1 MSRCTGLIGVPLFCI
16 ATLAIAQAPTR
27 AADPIFVRAQTLV
40 SDGNGVAGRA
50 LIDSVIAKTP
60 PTSQLYP
67 QALFWRA
74 TLAANAA
81 DAESDY
87 KHIVVDYP
95 LAPQAEDALLRL
107 AQLELARGDRD
118 GALNHLQR
126 IPRDYPRSKSLARA
140 SYWTARVLFEKND
153 IPNACAANAS
163 ALAQADVSEVE
174 LRNQIQYQ
182 GQRCPAVAAVA
193 TTTAPAA
200 PVPTPVTSAT
210 ATIPPASVTAS
221 TTSAKAIPATST
233 ASTTPA
239 KVTPATSTAS
249 KPVVPA
255 VAVKPEAIVT
265 DSPKVRAPSP
275 VHKTIPIAAV
285 PRPKPPAEAND
296 AKPSIVDPSKAPKAV
311 AESPKAPKAVAENTE
326 PKRNTPVS
334 RGNGY
339 SVQVAA
345 YTHKAEAD
353 KLVSSLTKRG
363 YSARVDGS
371 VAPFRVRIGRYTTER
386 DAEDALKK
394 LKSKHMDGFV
404 VRAPER

>member
-1 MSRCTGLIGVPLFCI
+1 MSRCAGFIGLPLFCI
-16 ATLAIAQAPTR
+16 ATLATAQAPSR
-27 AADPIFVRAQTLV
+27 PADPIFVRAQTLV

-74 TLAANAA
+74 TLAASAA

-118 GALNHLQR
+118 GALYHLQR

-153 IPNACAANAS
+153 IPNACAANAN

-182 GQRCPAVAAVA
+182 GQRCPAAATVA

-200 PVPTPVTSAT
+200 STSAPPAPT
-210 ATIPPASVTAS
+210 TPTIPSASG
-221 TTSAKAIPATST
+221 T

-239 KVTPATSTAS
+239 KVTVATSPLPKAA
-249 KPVVPA
+249 VPA
-255 VAVKPEAIVT
+255 SVEKQDAVDTVFATVK
-265 DSPKVRAPSP
+265 APSP
-275 VHKTIPIAAV
+275 TPKTAPTAVV
-285 PRPKPPAEAND
+285 PRPKPPIEAND
-296 AKPSIVDPSKAPKAV
+296 SKPSIVDPSKAPKAV
-311 AESPKAPKAVAENTE
+311 AEKPEV
-326 PKRNTPVS
+326 KRNTPAP
-334 RGNGY
+334 RGSGY

-353 KLVSSLTKRG
+353 KLASSLDKRG

-371 VAPFRVRIGRYTTER
+371 VAPFRVRIGRYRTER
-386 DAEDALKK
+386 DADDALKK

>member
-1 MSRCTGLIGVPLFCI
+1 MSRWTDLLGVPLFF
-16 ATLAIAQAPTR
+16 AASLAAAQAPAR
-27 AADPIFVRAQTLV
+27 PAADPIFVRAQTLV

-118 GALNHLQR
+118 GALGHLQR

-153 IPNACAANAS
+153 VPNACKANTN

-182 GQRCPAVAAVA
+182 GQRCPLPAAVA
-193 TTTAPAA
+193 TVNSPTTGVPANTS
-200 PVPTPVTSAT
+200 VTPVTASSTPSSTSANTSSAT
-210 ATIPPASVTAS
+210 RTLPTAVTPPEKQKPAGVDTVP
-221 TTSAKAIPATST
+221 KAAAA
-233 ASTTPA
+233 ASTTPR
-239 KVTPATSTAS
+239 T
-249 KPVVPA
+249 VVQA
-255 VAVKPEAIVT
+255 E
-265 DSPKVRAPSP
+265 
-275 VHKTIPIAAV
+275 
-285 PRPKPPAEAND
+285 RPKPPTEAND
-296 AKPSIVDPSKAPKAV
+296 SKPSIVDPAKAPMAATEKPTMKASTTV
-311 AESPKAPKAVAENTE
+311 TRS
-326 PKRNTPVS
+326 S
-334 RGNGY
+334 GY

-345 YTHKAEAD
+345 YSHRPEAD
-353 KLVSSLTKRG
+353 KLATSLSKRG

-371 VAPFRVRIGRYTTER
+371 IAPFRVRIGRYTTEKE
-386 DAEDALKK
+386 AEDALRKVK
-394 LKSKHMDGFV
+394 ASHMDGFV

>member
-1 MSRCTGLIGVPLFCI
+1 
-16 ATLAIAQAPTR
+16 
-27 AADPIFVRAQTLV
+27 
-40 SDGNGVAGRA
+40 
-50 LIDSVIAKTP
+50 VIAKTP

-153 IPNACAANAS
+153 IPNACAANAN
-163 ALAQADVSEVE
+163 ALAQANVSEVE

-182 GQRCPAVAAVA
+182 GQRCPAAASVA
-193 TTTAPAA
+193 TTTAAAA
-200 PVPTPVTSAT
+200 PTSTPPAPTT
-210 ATIPPASVTAS
+210 ATIPPASG
-221 TTSAKAIPATST
+221 T

-239 KVTPATSTAS
+239 KAMAATSPPP
-249 KPVVPA
+249 KPA
-255 VAVKPEAIVT
+255 VPVSVEKQDAVDTVAAIV
-265 DSPKVRAPSP
+265 KAPSP
-275 VHKTIPIAAV
+275 PPKSAPTAAA
-285 PRPKPPAEAND
+285 PRPKPPTEAND
-296 AKPSIVDPSKAPKAV
+296 SKPSIVDPSKAPKAV
-311 AESPKAPKAVAENTE
+311 AENPET
-326 PKRNTPVS
+326 KRNTPAL
-334 RGNGY
+334 RGSGY

-353 KLVSSLTKRG
+353 KLASSLNKRG

>member
-1 MSRCTGLIGVPLFCI
+1 MSRCAGFIGLPLFCV
-16 ATLAIAQAPTR
+16 ATLATAQAPSR
-27 AADPIFVRAQTLV
+27 PADPIFVRAQTLV

-50 LIDSVIAKTP
+50 LIDSVISKTP

-74 TLAANAA
+74 TLASNAA

-153 IPNACAANAS
+153 IPNACAANAN
-163 ALAQADVSEVE
+163 ALVQADVSEIE

-182 GQRCPAVAAVA
+182 GQRCPAAAAVA
-193 TTTAPAA
+193 TTTAPVSPA
-200 PVPTPVTSAT
+200 PVSSTTTPPAPTT
-210 ATIPPASVTAS
+210 ATSRPASGTAS
-221 TTSAKAIPATST
+221 I
-233 ASTTPA
+233 TPA
-239 KVTPATSTAS
+239 KATAATPTLP

-255 VAVKPEAIVT
+255 PIEKPVAVDTVSATLKAT
-265 DSPKVRAPSP
+265 SPAP
-275 VHKTIPIAAV
+275 KTVPSVAV
-285 PRPKPPAEAND
+285 PRPKPPTEAND
-296 AKPSIVDPSKAPKAV
+296 AKPSIVDPSKAPKVV
-311 AESPKAPKAVAENTE
+311 AEKPEA
-326 PKRNTPVS
+326 KRNTPAS
-334 RGNGY
+334 RGSGY

-353 KLVSSLTKRG
+353 KLAASLSKRG

-371 VAPFRVRIGRYTTER
+371 VAPFRVRIGRYTTEG
-386 DAEDALKK
+386 DAENALKK

>member
-1 MSRCTGLIGVPLFCI
+1 MSRWTVLFCVPLLCA
-16 ATLAIAQAPTR
+16 ATLAAAQAPAR
-27 AADPIFVRAQTLV
+27 PADPIFVRAQTLV

-118 GALNHLQR
+118 GALGHLQR

-153 IPNACAANAS
+153 IPNACVANAS
-163 ALAQADVSEVE
+163 ALTQADASEVE
-174 LRNQIQYQ
+174 LENQIQYQ
-182 GQRCPAVAAVA
+182 GQRCPSAAAIAAVNS
-193 TTTAPAA
+193 P
-200 PVPTPVTSAT
+200 PTSASASIP
-210 ATIPPASVTAS
+210 ATSVTAS
-221 TTSAKAIPATST
+221 TAPSGTSVNTSSVTSVSPTSA
-233 ASTTPA
+233 TTPPEKQRTTA
-239 KVTPATSTAS
+239 VDPASPTVATAS
-249 KPVVPA
+249 K
-255 VAVKPEAIVT
+255 
-265 DSPKVRAPSP
+265 APR
-275 VHKTIPIAAV
+275 AAV
-285 PRPKPPAEAND
+285 QAQRPKPPTEAND
-296 AKPSIVDPSKAPKAV
+296 SKPSIVDPAKAPKAA
-311 AESPKAPKAVAENTE
+311 AEKPATKASAAI
-326 PKRNTPVS
+326 S
-334 RGNGY
+334 HGSGY

-345 YTHKAEAD
+345 YSHKSEAD
-353 KLVSSLTKRG
+353 KIAATLSKRG

-371 VAPFRVRIGRYTTER
+371 VAPYRVRIGRYKTEKE
-386 DAEDALKK
+386 AEDALRKIK
-394 LKSKHMDGFV
+394 ASHMDGFV